1 MEPSNTNSTIYLID
15 TAGKPVEMRAA
26 QYEKESDFQRLLAD
40 HHALMDGEQ
49 FDPEKPRKWLLV
61 AREVSV
67 GDSEGSRWSLDHLF
81 LDQDAIPTLVEVKR
95 KSDTRLRREVIA
107 QMLDYAANASY
118 SWSAAWLR
126 EKFTVRCAAQGR
138 DAQQELLEFLRDQ
151 SISTET
157 FWEEARANLAKGR
170 IRLVFVA
177 DKIPPEL
184 TRIVEFL
191 NEQMSSVEVLAL
203 ELRYYAGGGYSTHI
217 PRVYGHTA
225 RAGLQKAGSA
235 TRRIWD
241 EASFLDDLERRLA
254 DQAPALQA
262 IKKFL
267 AGMAKEFQLRWG
279 TGKDRGSFTPWDE
292 RLSERGPVSV
302 YSDGELQVKTRWLRD
317 NEMALRWQESL
328 RSRLATRQLSCDSGG
343 EDASLHLTASDWYA
357 HADDYLDAIV
367 ASRTEALSAKGA

>member
-191 NEQMSSVEVLAL
+191 NEQKI
-203 ELRYYAGGGYSTHI
+203 G
-217 PRVYGHTA
+217 
-225 RAGLQKAGSA
+225 RAH
-235 TRRIWD
+235 
-241 EASFLDDLERRLA
+241 
-254 DQAPALQA
+254 
-262 IKKFL
+262 
-267 AGMAKEFQLRWG
+267 
-279 TGKDRGSFTPWDE
+279 
-292 RLSERGPVSV
+292 V
-302 YSDGELQVKTRWLRD
+302 
-317 NEMALRWQESL
+317 
-328 RSRLATRQLSCDSGG
+328 
-343 EDASLHLTASDWYA
+343 
-357 HADDYLDAIV
+357 
-367 ASRTEALSAKGA
+367 